1 MEVEEHEMARYDTNE
16 EAEVETLLPT
26 RKYAAVENKST
37 RTRTRMFHV
46 LAFAG
51 GILACIL
58 TQIVASTW
66 RKSSVSVASDSAHF
80 PPSKPSNWDPSLFPS
95 NVGYPG
101 PTPTGAEPA
110 LLATAAAYPQ
120 NPGSAGLVA
129 PSFIR
134 GTNRTDNFNLFRSW
148 GSLSPWYSVPS
159 AEFGLPEA
167 GVDAP
172 EQCRITGVHLLHRHG
187 ARYPAIEPDWG
198 RPITL
203 ANKLSKVK
211 NLKAT
216 GELEF
221 LNDWTYPLGTAVL
234 TAFGRA
240 QLYALGVSMRMR
252 YGFLL
257 NNFTDANRLP
267 VFRTESMDRM
277 LESTHNLALGFFG
290 HPVENQYEQVIV
302 VEDHEAKLN
311 ITSSPYDSCPNANI
325 PAKAYRGVPRV
336 QTWAAKYL
344 ANAVTRFNNLAPE
357 VQWTVQDVYAAQQL
371 CPYETVSL
379 GYSKFCELF
388 SKEEW
393 DGFDY
398 SLDLGFWYNDAYGS
412 PIGQAL
418 GLGWLSELVARLTHT
433 PIAVHNTSTNATMHD
448 NVRFPLNDS
457 IYVDATHETVFLNII
472 TALNL
477 TLFASDGQLPSTH
490 IPPNRK
496 FKSSR
501 LAPFATNMQVQLL
514 SCNSHSEPQIRII
527 INDGVVPLTTVKGCP
542 EDKHGRC
549 PLNTFVAAQKETIGS
564 SSWEWACYGEWEVD
578 EGWETSRGMPPARK
592 LETGI

>member
-1 MEVEEHEMARYDTNE
+1 MEEEHEMARYDDNE
-16 EAEVETLLPT
+16 DAESEALLPT
-26 RKYAAVENKST
+26 QTPVTIEKKTT
-37 RTRTRMFHV
+37 RTRSRMLHV
-46 LAFAG
+46 LSFAG
-51 GILACIL
+51 GIFACIL
-58 TQIVASTW
+58 VQLVTSAW
-66 RKSSVSVASDSAHF
+66 RKSPIAATSNSVHF
-80 PPSKPSNWDPSLFPS
+80 PPSNPSNWEPSRFPAD
-95 NVGYPG
+95 VGYPG

-110 LLATAAAYPQ
+110 LLATASAYPK
-120 NPGSAGLVA
+120 NPGSNGLIA

-134 GTNRTDNFNLFRSW
+134 GTNSTDGFNLFRSW

-159 AEFGLPEA
+159 AEFGLPDA

-187 ARYPAIEPDWG
+187 ARYPAIDPLWG
-198 RPITL
+198 QPITFI
-203 ANKLSKVK
+203 NKLGKIK

-216 GELEF
+216 DELAF
-221 LNDWTYPLGTAVL
+221 LNDWTNPLGSAVL

-257 NNFTDANRLP
+257 NNFTEANRLP
-267 VFRTESMDRM
+267 VFRTESMNRM
-277 LESTHNLALGFFG
+277 RESTTNLALGFFG
-290 HPVENQYEQVIV
+290 HPIENQYEQVIMV
-302 VEDHEAKLN
+302 QDPKLN
-311 ITSSPYDSCPNANI
+311 NTISPYDSCPNANI
-325 PAKAYRGVPRV
+325 VEKAYRGVPRV
-336 QTWAAKYL
+336 KAWAATYL
-344 ANAVTRFNNLAPE
+344 ANAVARFNKMAPE
-357 VQWTVQDVYAAQQL
+357 VQWTVEDVYAAQQM

-388 SKEEW
+388 SKDEW

-398 SLDLGFWYNDAYGS
+398 SLDLGFWYNDAFGS
-412 PIGQAL
+412 PIAQAL

-433 PIAVHNTSTNATMHD
+433 PITVHNTSTNATMHD
-448 NVRFPLNDS
+448 SIRFPLNDA

-472 TALNL
+472 TAMNL
-477 TLFASDGQLPSTH
+477 TNFASDGQLPSTH

-501 LAPFATNMQVQLL
+501 LSPFATNMQVQLL
-514 SCNSHSEPQIRII
+514 SCATQPESQIRII

-549 PLNTFVAAQKETIGS
+549 PLDTFVAAQKETIGS
-564 SSWEWACYGEWEVD
+564 ASWDWACYGKWEVQD
-578 EGWETSRGMPPARK
+578 GWETSRGMPPAK
-592 LETGI
+592 KPEMGV